1 MTSEEQAVEAKLKE
15 LDIPY
20 ERHDHEPIMTVA
32 EGQKIAEKLGSHCM
46 KNLFLCAKKKTYYLL
61 LLPAEKSFSSKEL
74 TRQLQCGHLSFGS
87 PEKMAELLKT
97 YPGAVTAL
105 GLMFDVRA

>member
-1 MTSEEQAVEAKLKE
+1 MTPEEQAVEAKLKE

-46 KNLFLCAKKKTYYLL
+46 KNLFLCAKKKNVLL
-61 LLPAEKSFSSKEL
+61 VAAAGGKEFFL
-74 TRQLQCGHLSFGS
+74 QGTRSAA
-87 PEKMAELLKT
+87 P
-97 YPGAVTAL
+97 
-105 GLMFDVRA
+105 VRAPLVRQPREDGGTLKNLSGSGDGAGAHV

>member
-1 MTSEEQAVEAKLKE
+1 MTPEEQAVEAKLKE

-74 TRQLQCGHLSFGS
+74 ARQPREDRGTLKNLSGS
-87 PEKMAELLKT
+87 GDGV
-97 YPGAVTAL
+97 GAHV
-105 GLMFDVRA
+105 

>member
-1 MTSEEQAVEAKLKE
+1 MTLEERAVEAKLKE

-46 KNLFLCAKKKTYYLL
+46 KNLFLCAERKNVLL
-61 LLPAEKSFSSKEL
+61 VAAAGGKSFPPRNSLGSSSAG
-74 TRQLQCGHLSFGS
+74 TSRSAAPRRWRNS
-87 PEKMAELLKT
+87 
-97 YPGAVTAL
+97 
-105 GLMFDVRA
+105 